1 MEKLKAFLVSNK
13 AKAFYWQTANGF
25 VGLAIIF
32 FTDVEWQYAPIVI
45 AGLNALTKYIN
56 INYIR

>member
-1 MEKLKAFLVSNK
+1 MNNLKEFFTSNK

-45 AGLNALTKYIN
+45 ALLNATTEYIN
-56 INYIR
+56 QNYL